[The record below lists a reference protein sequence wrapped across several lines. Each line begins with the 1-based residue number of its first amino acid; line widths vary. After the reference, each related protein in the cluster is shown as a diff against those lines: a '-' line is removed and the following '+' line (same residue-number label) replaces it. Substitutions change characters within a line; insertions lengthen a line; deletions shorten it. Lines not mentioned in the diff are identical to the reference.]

1 MVGEGAEEKDV
12 KPLSATL
19 ARSGRLEF
27 RNFRVVAMATNH
39 RQAVAQPPVTRLFA
53 TTVKSFLWWL
63 VTDEWVSSQQ
73 PGGALD
79 QNERLRGRL

>member
-1 MVGEGAEEKDV
+1 M

-27 RNFRVVAMATNH
+27 RNFCVVAMTTNH

-53 TTVKSFLWWL
+53 TTFLWWL

>member
-1 MVGEGAEEKDV
+1 M

-27 RNFRVVAMATNH
+27 RNFCVVVMATNDET
-39 RQAVAQPPVTRLFA
+39 QAVAQPPVTRLFA
-53 TTVKSFLWWL
+53 TTSLWWL
-63 VTDEWVSSQQ
+63 ATDEWVSSQS
-73 PGGALD
+73 GGALD